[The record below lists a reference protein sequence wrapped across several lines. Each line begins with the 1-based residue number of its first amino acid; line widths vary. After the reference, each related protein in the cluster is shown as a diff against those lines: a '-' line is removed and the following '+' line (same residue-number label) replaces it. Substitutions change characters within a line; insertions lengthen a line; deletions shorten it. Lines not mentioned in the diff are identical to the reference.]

1 MLKWEFVLYIL
12 KMGVPYFKTTKR
24 RKNKMA
30 YVDIMNCTT
39 MDDIR
44 AAEAKANPPVEKE
57 IETNA
62 NVVEAPAKK
71 ILVPE
76 RKNVPAGAD
85 RVTQSVKMSVKNE
98 LVKVAKETIDLLS
111 QAVAADGLLVCI
123 CIRDKDKLT
132 YHQSRWG
139 LATEDVLKSVGEI
152 KNLLVNSLIE

>member
-1 MLKWEFVLYIL
+1 
-12 KMGVPYFKTTKR
+12 
-24 RKNKMA
+24 MA

-57 IETNA
+57 IEANA

-85 RVTQSVKMSVKNE
+85 RVTQSVKMEVKNE
-98 LVKVAKETIDLLS
+98 LVKVAKETIDLLT
-111 QAVAADGLLVCI
+111 QAVAADGLLVVLCV
-123 CIRDKDKLT
+123 RDRDKLT
-132 YHQSRWG
+132 YYQHRYGIGVEDILQ
-139 LATEDVLKSVGEI
+139 ATVKI
-152 KNLLVNSLIE
+152 KDLLVESLIN